1 MIIIIKTR
9 NKNQLL
15 IKAIAVLSLII
26 MFWLYYGHMSEKF
39 QEQTNNLKTELHK
52 TIVKKEEDKSINI
65 EKTIYKESVIIV
77 NLLKQKNIQA
87 IKIVKD
93 KLFIVCDFTTDIE
106 PLLIR
111 YGVGAMIKNSKFNI
125 KIAIDLKTIVENK
138 YES

>member
-9 NKNQLL
+9 NKNQFL
-15 IKAIAVLSLII
+15 IKALSVLALLV

-39 QEQTNNLKTELHK
+39 QEQNNALATKLDE
-52 TIVKKEEDKSINI
+52 TIVKKKIDKSIDL
-65 EKTIYKESVIIV
+65 EKTIYKEAVVIV
-77 NLLKQKNIQA
+77 NLLEQKHVQS

-93 KLFIVCDFTTDIE
+93 KLFLVCDFSTDIE

-111 YGVGAMIKNSKFNI
+111 YGVAAMIKNSSQNI

>member
-1 MIIIIKTR
+1 MIIIIKTK

-15 IKAIAVLSLII
+15 IKALAVLSLII

-39 QEQTNNLKTELHK
+39 QEQTNELKTELHQTGIK
-52 TIVKKEEDKSINI
+52 IQQNKSIAM
-65 EKTIYKESVIIV
+65 EKTIYKEAVVIV
-77 NLLKQKNIQA
+77 DLLEQKNIQS

-93 KLFIVCDFTTDIE
+93 RLFIVCNFKTNIE

-111 YGVGAMIKNSKFNI
+111 YGVNAMVKNTQNNI

-138 YES
+138 YDS

>member
-15 IKAIAVLSLII
+15 IKALSMLSLFI
-26 MFWLYYGHMSEKF
+26 MFWLYYNHMSGKF
-39 QEQTNNLKTELHK
+39 QEQNNQLVTKLDQ
-52 TIVKKEEDKSINI
+52 TIVKKKTDKSINL
-65 EKTIYKESVIIV
+65 EKTIYKESIIIV
-77 NLLKQKNIQA
+77 NLLEQKHVQS

-93 KLFIVCDFTTDIE
+93 KLYIICDFTTDIE

-111 YGVGAMIKNSKFNI
+111 YGVAAMIKNTNKNI

-138 YES
+138 YDS